1 MKHRKIAYLTEK
13 NIKKVETIKDK
24 YGTTFSG
31 ALNIILSN
39 NLVKQTKI

>member
-1 MKHRKIAYLTEK
+1 MKHRKFAYLTEK
-13 NIKKVETIKDK
+13 NINKVEDIKEK

-39 NLVKQTKI
+39 SVKQTKI

>member
-24 YGTTFSG
+24 YGTSFSG
-31 ALNIILSN
+31 ALNIILN
-39 NLVKQTKI
+39 NGNVKQP